1 LALSIGLRMISAAT
15 MRRVTPWLVGL
26 YVLALIGGIIPLVS
40 TDSAH
45 AGPLI
50 VLSDSKA
57 AGGELP
63 GNHHHAGDADDAATH
78 HALQDLTGILSLP
91 DRGEA
96 PVVHTAFTSAAARV
110 LAETDAV
117 RLERPPKAILS
128 V

>member
-1 LALSIGLRMISAAT
+1 MISAAT

-78 HALQDLTGILSLP
+78 HALQDLTGILSCRIGAKHPLS
-91 DRGEA
+91 
-96 PVVHTAFTSAAARV
+96 T
-110 LAETDAV
+110 
-117 RLERPPKAILS
+117 RPLHRPRRAYSPRPMLFA
-128 V
+128 